1 MTSKRFVGIGDSI
14 IMNLRKIERPK
25 NISSLLDKSL
35 RSLKSLRSN
44 STNETPRKDSI
55 NNIQD
60 TQDIFGSDSLTIN
73 NPSTRGRLSIDSSQ
87 FIFSNN
93 FSKNTIN
100 KAFKNYLKTEPNKSS
115 DIISNA
121 DKILKQRVDNHLMFN
136 PLVKSTYLKNTKEIG
151 LDNYKIKLM
160 KKKRNDLNTKAFVIG
175 RAMKSNEKI
184 FEQDYKN
191 FLDFVE
197 KTNNYYKNQEYLI
210 NKYKKLI
217 EEKEVEY
224 NKLSLQHKKL
234 KEDLEYMVR
243 RILTLRYYGSFIH
256 NVFKIDFVYE
266 NIKREEGQSLINV
279 ADDIIQ
285 TYEKNNE
292 KGYDDKLLDDYWLMA
307 QINEFE
313 LNIIS
318 ILNEKESFKKE
329 IIKIEYDDK
338 DELKRLNEQI
348 EALKKRLEMAI
359 EDKEKFK
366 KSITTYDNPENM
378 DTVLDCIEELYGIF
392 GISTPSS
399 SMLLKDK
406 TVTSYTILANDLMR
420 NVKKKENEVINY
432 INEIENII
440 NGENKEDKK
449 LIEGIIYERKKEI
462 KKRKLFEL
470 LKEQKDELMKKNM
483 KAVERANRIVI
494 KGRKVLDFP
503 MLKSKKKKKK
513 VVVDNNEDDII
524 YYSSSDEN

>member
-1 MTSKRFVGIGDSI
+1 MTSKRFVGIGDTI
-14 IMNLRKIERPK
+14 IMNSKKIERPK
-25 NISSLLDKSL
+25 NISSLLDKSI

-44 STNETPRKDSI
+44 STNETPRKEN
-55 NNIQD
+55 NNI
-60 TQDIFGSDSLTIN
+60 QDIFGSDSLTIN
-73 NPSTRGRLSIDSSQ
+73 NPSTRGRLSIDSNKL
-87 FIFSNN
+87 IFSNN
-93 FSKNTIN
+93 IMKKTIN
-100 KAFKNYLKTEPNKSS
+100 KAFKNYLKTEPNKSC
-115 DIISNA
+115 DIINNA
-121 DKILKQRVDNHLMFN
+121 DKILKQRLDNHLMFN
-136 PLVKSTYLKNTKEIG
+136 PLVKFTYLKNTKEIG

-160 KKKRNDLNTKAFVIG
+160 KKKRNDLNTKAFVIN

-191 FLDFVE
+191 FLDFVD

-224 NKLSLQHKKL
+224 NKLNLKHKKL

-266 NIKREEGQSLINV
+266 NIKRTEGKSLINV
-279 ADDIIQ
+279 ADDIIK
-285 TYEKNNE
+285 TYEINNE

-348 EALKKRLEMAI
+348 EDLKKRLEIAI
-359 EDKEKFK
+359 EDRDKFM
-366 KSITTYDNPENM
+366 KSITTYENPDNM

-392 GISTPSS
+392 GLNTPASS
-399 SMLLKDK
+399 ILLKDK
-406 TVTSYTILANDLMR
+406 NATSYTILCADLMR
-420 NVKKKENEVINY
+420 KVKSIENVVINH
-432 INEIENII
+432 IEEIENII

-449 LIEGIIYERKKEI
+449 LIEGIINERKKEI

-470 LKEQKDELMKKNM
+470 LKEQKDELIKKNM
-483 KAVERANRIVI
+483 KAVERAHRIVI

-503 MLKSKKKKKK
+503 LLKSKKRKKK
-513 VVVDNNEDDII
+513 VVTNNNDDEII
-524 YYSSSDEN
+524 YYTSSDEN

>member
-1 MTSKRFVGIGDSI
+1 
-14 IMNLRKIERPK
+14 MNKKIIERPK
-25 NISSLLDKSL
+25 NISSLLDKSI

-44 STNETPRKDSI
+44 STNETIRKENS
-55 NNIQD
+55 NI
-60 TQDIFGSDSLTIN
+60 QDIFGSDSLTIN
-73 NPSTRGRLSIDSSQ
+73 NPSTHGRLSIDSSS

-93 FSKNTIN
+93 FNKKTIN
-100 KAFKNYLKTEPNKSS
+100 NAFKIYMKTEPNKSS
-115 DIISNA
+115 DIIKNA
-121 DKILKQRVDNHLMFN
+121 DKILKQRLDNHLMFN

-151 LDNYKIKLM
+151 LDNYKIRLM
-160 KKKRNDLNTKAFVIG
+160 KQKRNDLNTKAFVINK
-175 RAMKSNEKI
+175 AMKSNEKI

-191 FLDFVE
+191 FLDFVD
-197 KTNNYYKNQEYLI
+197 KTNNYYKNQEYLM

-217 EEKEVEY
+217 EQKEVEY
-224 NKLSLQHKKL
+224 IKLNLQHKKL

-266 NIKREEGQSLINV
+266 NIKRTEGQSLINV
-279 ADDIIQ
+279 ADDIIK
-285 TYEKNNE
+285 TYENNNE

-307 QINEFE
+307 QISEFE

-348 EALKKRLEMAI
+348 EDLEERLEIAK
-359 EDKEKFK
+359 EDKEKFM
-366 KSITTYDNPENM
+366 KSMTTYDSPEDM
-378 DTVLDCIEELYGIF
+378 DIVVDCIEELYDIF
-392 GISTPSS
+392 GLSTPSS
-399 SMLLKDK
+399 SKILKDK
-406 TVTSYTILANDLMR
+406 TDTSYTILCADIMR
-420 NVKKKENEVINY
+420 NVKIKENLVINH

-462 KKRKLFEL
+462 KKRKLIEL

-483 KAVERANRIVI
+483 KAVERAHRIVI
-494 KGRKVLDFP
+494 KGRKALDFP
-503 MLKSKKKKKK
+503 MLKSKKRKKK
-513 VVVDNNEDDII
+513 VFVDNNDDDFI